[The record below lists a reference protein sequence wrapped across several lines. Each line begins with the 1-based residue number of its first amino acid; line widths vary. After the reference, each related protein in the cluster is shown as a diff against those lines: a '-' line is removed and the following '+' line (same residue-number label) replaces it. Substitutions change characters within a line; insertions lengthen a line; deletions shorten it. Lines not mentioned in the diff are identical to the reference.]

1 MTEENVLKV
10 DTKGLKCPLPVI
22 RVKKA
27 ITGIDIGQII
37 EVEATDPGSMADFK
51 AWARA
56 TGHELLAAEEQDQV
70 FIYRI
75 KKTK

>member
-1 MTEENVLKV
+1 MTEENVIKL

-27 ITGIDIGQII
+27 ITGIEIGQII
-37 EVEATDPGSMADFK
+37 EVESTDPGSMADFK

-56 TGHELLAAEEQDQV
+56 TGHELLAAEEQGSV
-70 FIYRI
+70 FFYRI
-75 KKTK
+75 KKAK